1 MWLEILSTAAA
12 IGTFVVITATA
23 VAAIVQLRHLRTS
36 NQLQALLTVLSMPY
50 DPVLR
55 EAMDFVSTDLST
67 RLRDESFVKSLDDK
81 PAPRTIH
88 KELHAADYYERLG
101 SFVKNGLIAPEL
113 YLDCSSPELAWE
125 RLRPVIEIMR
135 RKRGP
140 YVYENFEYLV
150 SLARQWDAEHPAG
163 NYPKG
168 AKRITD

>member
-1 MWLEILSTAAA
+1 MWLEILTTAAA

-23 VAAIVQLRHLRTS
+23 VAAIIQLRHLRTS

-50 DPVLR
+50 DPLLR
-55 EAMDFVSTDLST
+55 EALDFVTTDLST
-67 RLRDESFVKSLDDK
+67 RLKDESFVKSLHDR
-81 PAPRTIH
+81 PAPRAIH

-101 SFVKNGLIAPEL
+101 SFIKNGLIAPDL

-135 RKRGP
+135 TKRGP

-150 SLARQWDAEHPAG
+150 FLARQWDAEHPAG
-163 NYPKG
+163 NYPKD